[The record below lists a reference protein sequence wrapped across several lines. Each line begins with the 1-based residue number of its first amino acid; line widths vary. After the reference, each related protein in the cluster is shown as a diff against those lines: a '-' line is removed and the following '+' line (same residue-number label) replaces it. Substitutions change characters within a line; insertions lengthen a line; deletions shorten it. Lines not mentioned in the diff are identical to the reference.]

1 MKKPKAAKNRPENA
15 TLLKKHKHPDGIDKW
30 NDRLDQN
37 LETEHEG
44 NELADEQARDYL
56 EKYGSGDQ
64 SDENKKP

>member
-15 TLLKKHKHPDGIDKW
+15 TLLKKHQHPDGIDKW

-44 NELADEQARDYL
+44 NELADEHARDYL
-56 EKYGSGDQ
+56 EKYDNAARPVK
-64 SDENKKP
+64 NKKN

>member
-15 TLLKKHKHPDGIDKW
+15 TLLKKHEHPDGIDKW

-44 NELADEQARDYL
+44 NELADEHARDYL

-64 SDENKKP
+64 SDENQDN